1 MHPLVDW
8 QRIHVSRLVFI
19 SYKTTFWIVILYRL
33 KRTMR
38 DIRVAKPYARALYE
52 AAVEQSA
59 LPSIIADI
67 EKMQELIEQSTE
79 LTQFINTPLLS
90 PQIKSDTFQL
100 LFTDGMHPLTVNF
113 FKLLA
118 QKQRERYLVAIMDVF
133 SDIVD
138 EAAGRIVAKVTT
150 VVPITQNQEQ
160 RLVQQLSAHSGKQV
174 RLETETDEQIQGGF
188 IVQLGDTV
196 FDASVTT
203 QLQRLK
209 RQLAKG

>member
-1 MHPLVDW
+1 
-8 QRIHVSRLVFI
+8 
-19 SYKTTFWIVILYRL
+19 
-33 KRTMR
+33 MR

-52 AAVEQSA
+52 AAVEQNV
-59 LPSIIADI
+59 LTSITDDI
-67 EKMQELIEQSTE
+67 EKMRGLIEQSEE
-79 LTQFINTPLLS
+79 LAQFINTPLLS
-90 PQIKSDTFQL
+90 PQIKSDTFQE
-100 LFTDGMHPLTVNF
+100 LFTDGMHPLTINF

-150 VVPITQNQEQ
+150 AVPIRQDQEQ
-160 RLVQQLSAHSGKQV
+160 RLIQQLSAYSGKQV

-188 IVQLGDTV
+188 IVKLGDTV
-196 FDASVTT
+196 FDASVAT

>member
-1 MHPLVDW
+1 
-8 QRIHVSRLVFI
+8 
-19 SYKTTFWIVILYRL
+19 
-33 KRTMR
+33 MR

-52 AAVEQSA
+52 AADEQSV
-59 LPSIIADI
+59 LPSITADI
-67 EKMQELIEQSTE
+67 ENMQKLIEQSAE

-90 PQIKSDTFQL
+90 AQIKSDTFQQ
-100 LFTDGMHPLTVNF
+100 LFTDSMHPLMVNF

-133 SDIVD
+133 SAIAD
-138 EAAGRIVAKVTT
+138 EAAGRLVAKVTT
-150 VVPITQNQEQ
+150 AVPITQNQEQ
-160 RLVQQLSAHSGKQV
+160 RLVQQLSAYSGKQV